1 MQRRP
6 AHVSGTSASG
16 GNFFSSQRSFGGRTH
31 REEHSGAYFRRP
43 FPCRVS
49 LADAPEG
56 ARVFL
61 LNYEHQPNQ
70 TPYRS
75 RHAIFVM
82 EGAQESH
89 PEPGT
94 IPASISSRLLSV
106 RAFNKRHDIIDAE
119 VIDGKEVA
127 GLLPAYF
134 ARPEVNYVHLHYAGR
149 GCYAAK
155 VTRAP

>member
-1 MQRRP
+1 MFQVHPLP
-6 AHVSGTSASG
+6 AETFFLISAV
-16 GNFFSSQRSFGGRTH
+16 
-31 REEHSGAYFRRP
+31 FRRP
-43 FPCRVS
+43 NAQRRTFRCIFPTAVFPCRVS

>member
-1 MQRRP
+1 MFQVHPLP
-6 AHVSGTSASG
+6 AAPFSHLSGLSEAERTAKNIQVHISD
-16 GNFFSSQRSFGGRTH
+16 GR
-31 REEHSGAYFRRP
+31 

-82 EGAQESH
+82 EGAEESY
-89 PEPGT
+89 PEPGS

-119 VIDGKEVA
+119 VIDGKQVA

-134 ARPEVNYVHLHYAGR
+134 AKPEVDYIHLHYAGR